1 MPNIVVLWK
10 LPWQKLATGYYCI
23 IVGFGVVHLFGTGAV
38 NAKID
43 EIWCKTPAMNF
54 SPIAD
59 IPCLEDPSDA
69 MKTFL
74 PFCHKL
80 TCTWDPEPISSRSYL
95 SNIKKS
101 RCYSF

>member
-1 MPNIVVLWK
+1 MVEANIAKIGDRPLKQILLWN
-10 LPWQKLATGYYCI
+10 
-23 IVGFGVVHLFGTGAV
+23 VGWGVHLFGTGAV

-54 SPIAD
+54 SPTAD

-80 TCTWDPEPISSRSYL
+80 TCTWEPEPMSSSAYL
-95 SNIKKS
+95 SNDKKS
-101 RCYSF
+101 